1 MLSMRFWLSRRTWV
15 HQGTVQVSSGCSVM
29 PGELLGTG
37 YFCSFPLY
45 DILWFFKLLFSVSCL
60 ICRLNPCLVMAA
72 TGAQGSLSSSLLPLP
87 SLSPADTSSLLQAPY
102 LHISGALRRRRIAS
116 MCKDQ
121 DSFKGEAAGCS

>member
-1 MLSMRFWLSRRTWV
+1 
-15 HQGTVQVSSGCSVM
+15 M
-29 PGELLGTG
+29 PGELPITG

-45 DILWFFKLLFSVSCL
+45 NILRFFKLLFSISCL

-72 TGAQGSLSSSLLPLP
+72 TGAQGSLSSSFPPLP

-102 LHISGALRRRRIAS
+102 LRISGALQRRRIAS

-121 DSFKGEAAGCS
+121 GSFKGEAADCS